1 MAAHQSV
8 HDAQDIAPGHRAP
21 CDCPRDGC
29 GLRQRG
35 YLRGPRVRGLDCD
48 RPLMLVMSCGHWWVK
63 ACGNHR
69 ESQCVPC
76 SWKYRRR
83 LVRIAES
90 GCNRPDGYLY
100 MLTLTAPG
108 RELHRMPSGDV
119 CPCTPDGGV
128 DLAVWNP
135 SASAR
140 WNRLRTD
147 LRRDTPELQ
156 YLRAVEVQ
164 KRGALHL
171 HVLVWSPVPLDQAA
185 LRRSAIHYGFGHEL
199 DLAPVE
205 PGSRRYAYYVSK
217 YVTKAC
223 DQREDVP
230 WTVDQLDTETGE
242 IRPSRTVAGYRTWS
256 ASQRWGLT
264 MSALKAVSAA
274 QARRRASVLAAVG
287 PESVVTQ
294 ADPWS
299 DVAAPAGVD
308 PPV

>member
-1 MAAHQSV
+1 MP
-8 HDAQDIAPGHRAP
+8 DEQDIPPAHRAL
-21 CDCPRDGC
+21 CECPRDEC
-29 GLRQRG
+29 GVRQRG
-35 YLRGPRVRGLDCD
+35 YLRGARVRGLDCD
-48 RPLMLVMSCGHWWVK
+48 RPLVLVMSCGHQWVK

-90 GCNRPDGYLY
+90 GCNRSDGYLY

-108 RELHRMPSGDV
+108 RDAHTMPSGEV

-128 DLAVWNP
+128 DLSLWNP

-140 WNRLRTD
+140 WNRLRTE
-147 LRRDTPELQ
+147 LRRQTPALQ

-171 HVLVWSPVPLDQAA
+171 HVLVWSPVPLDKAS
-185 LRRSAIHYGFGHEL
+185 LRRDAMHYGFGHSL
-199 DLAPVE
+199 DLAEVV
-205 PGSRRYAYYVSK
+205 PGSRQYAYYVSK

-223 DQREDVP
+223 DQRDDVP
-230 WTVDQLDTETGE
+230 WRADCLDEETGE
-242 IRPSRTVAGYRTWS
+242 VRSMRTIASYRTWS
-256 ASQRWGLT
+256 ASREWGLT
-264 MSALKAVSAA
+264 MRALKDLMRE
-274 QARRRASVLAAVG
+274 QARRRAAALAAG
-287 PESVVTQ
+287 DSPTP

-299 DVAAPAGVD
+299 DAPVAAGVD
-308 PPV
+308 PPT